1 MTTPIQI
8 KRPDVAGDIRKL
20 AALTNLSITDAIA
33 VAVRN
38 QLAVETVKADT
49 RLARRQ
55 KVCDT
60 ALAELRRL
68 PVIGPALSDSDLYDS
83 DGLPR

>member
-1 MTTPIQI
+1 M
-8 KRPDVAGDIRKL
+8 
-20 AALTNLSITDAIA
+20 IA
-33 VAVRN
+33 CY
-38 QLAVETVKADT
+38 QLAVEKVKADT

-55 KVCDT
+55 KVSDK

-83 DGLPR
+83 DGLLR